1 VLLGAGVAPAS
12 AWRHV
17 AAGAA
22 GAAEGGIGSG
32 SDAMVELLAERIA
45 TGASVGA
52 AIRDGTRDL
61 PPDVASAWHGLGALW
76 SVAADAGAPL
86 ARSLRTFADALR
98 SLADVDRDLG
108 VALAGPTATARTVLV
123 LPAVGVVLGAL
134 LGFDTLRV
142 LVATPFGLSC
152 LAGGALLLVLAR
164 AWMRRLLRAARPRST
179 TPGLVPEL
187 MAVAMSG
194 GASVDRARASVR
206 RALALF
212 SIDGAGADAR
222 REGVAGKD
230 RPGKD
235 RPGEDDAGED
245 GVVDAVLGLSRR
257 AGVPAAELL
266 RSEAELLRRR
276 ARADGRRAAE
286 EAGAALMLPLGV
298 CVLPAFLLVGVAPLL
313 VSVLSSTLPAL

>member
-1 VLLGAGVAPAS
+1 MLLGAGVAPAS

-22 GAAEGGIGSG
+22 AGAEGGIEGGIGSG

-98 SLADVDRDLG
+98 SLADVDRDLA

-212 SIDGAGADAR
+212 SIDGAGVDAR
-222 REGVAGKD
+222 REGVAA
-230 RPGKD
+230 KD
-235 RPGEDDAGED
+235 RPGEADAGED

-313 VSVLSSTLPAL
+313 ASVLSSTLPAL